1 MFSPLL
7 GIVGKTFHF
16 SRSYAAFGK
25 HRRMVNSSTPTV
37 IEQLRARAA
46 ADLKTIFLPETED
59 DRTLEAASLL
69 YGRGL
74 VKVGLVGDPKKIA
87 LRVERGGWI
96 WGDIPVVDPAYDP
109 HREEYIEEFYQLRRH
124 KGLTKDQAV
133 EQLKDP
139 LFYAN
144 MMVRAGRADGTVA
157 GATNTTAHT
166 VRAALLCLGLQKGLK
181 TVSSF
186 FLMERPGGPYG
197 ENGAVLFAD
206 CAVVIDP
213 TSEQLVEI
221 AMATAKSCRQFLQ
234 AEPRVALLSFSSKGS
249 AKHPSVDKVTRALET
264 LKARAPDLMVD
275 GELQLDAALIRDI
288 GEKKAPGS
296 PVAGKANVLIFP
308 DLQSG
313 NIGYKIAERM
323 GGYSAIGPV
332 LQGLE
337 QPSNDLS
344 RGCKAEDIVDTA
356 VLTALQA
363 K

>member
-1 MFSPLL
+1 MSNATFS
-7 GIVGKTFHF
+7 
-16 SRSYAAFGK
+16 
-25 HRRMVNSSTPTV
+25 V
-37 IEQLRARAA
+37 IERLRARAA
-46 ADLKTIFLPETED
+46 ANPKTIYLPETED

-74 VKVGLVGDPKKIA
+74 VKVGLIGDPKKIA
-87 LRVERGGWI
+87 QRVEKGGWA

-109 HREEYIEEFYQLRRH
+109 HREEYIEEFHKLRRH
-124 KGLTKDQAV
+124 KGLTRDQAV
-133 EQLKDP
+133 EQMKDP

-166 VRAALLCLGLQKGLK
+166 VRGALLCLGLQRGLK

-186 FLMERPGGPYG
+186 FLMEREGSPFG
-197 ENGAVLFAD
+197 ENGALLFAD
-206 CAVVIDP
+206 CGVVIDP

-221 AMATAKSCRQFLQ
+221 AITTAKSCRQFLEV
-234 AEPRVALLSFSSKGS
+234 EPRIALLSFSTKGS
-249 AKHPSVDKVTRALET
+249 AKHPLVDKVSSALET

-275 GELQLDAALIRDI
+275 GELQLDAALVPSI

-296 PVAGKANVLIFP
+296 KVAGRANVVIFP

-323 GGYSAIGPV
+323 GGYSAIGPI

-344 RGCKAEDIVDTA
+344 RGCKAADIVDAA
-356 VLTALQA
+356 VITALQA
-363 K
+363 

>member
-1 MFSPLL
+1 MSNA
-7 GIVGKTFHF
+7 TF
-16 SRSYAAFGK
+16 
-25 HRRMVNSSTPTV
+25 TV
-37 IEQLRARAA
+37 IERLRARAA
-46 ADLKTIFLPETED
+46 SNLKTIYLPETED

-74 VKVGLVGDPKKIA
+74 VRVGLIGDPKKIA
-87 LRVERGGWI
+87 ARVEKGGWA

-109 HREEYIEEFYQLRRH
+109 HREEYIEEFFKLRRH

-166 VRAALLCLGLQKGLK
+166 VRGALLCLGLQRGLK

-186 FLMERPGGPYG
+186 FLMERPGSAFG
-197 ENGAVLFAD
+197 ENGAMLFAD
-206 CAVVIDP
+206 CGVVIDP
-213 TSEQLVEI
+213 TAEQLVEI
-221 AMATAKSCRQFLQ
+221 AMTTARSCQQFLEV
-234 AEPRVALLSFSSKGS
+234 EPRIALLSFSTKGS
-249 AKHPSVDKVTRALET
+249 AKHPLVDKVTSAMET
-264 LKARAPDLMVD
+264 LKARAPELMVD
-275 GELQLDAALIRDI
+275 GELQLDAALVPSI

-296 PVAGKANVLIFP
+296 KVAGRANVLIFP

-313 NIGYKIAERM
+313 NIGYKLAERL
-323 GGYSAIGPV
+323 GGYSAIGPI

-344 RGCKAEDIVDTA
+344 RGCKAADIVDAA
-356 VLTALQA
+356 VITALQA
-363 K
+363 